1 MATEFMIAN
10 NGRPLNGEN
19 FYAWKIRMTSVL
31 TALKLEE
38 FITVDQNIENLP
50 SVKRQQNAIARS
62 ILLNNIEDNLYPII
76 NHSESAYQLMANLE
90 NLYGQDQQ
98 ITLQDWMNKLTKLKA
113 KNHHELINVINKMMS
128 IFKQM
133 ENTNI
138 TLSEPEKINYMLGCM
153 PNQLKI
159 IFISANTDS
168 AEKLFND
175 IKLKY
180 KLLYHVGTK
189 NEIKYNNVQDDKM
202 DIDLIDNILNVNK
215 NKNKNK
221 SKFCHIC
228 KMQNHS
234 TEECYFNSKIKKQNN
249 KRNKYNKSQKF
260 NSNQNHHHINSNRN
274 NKQFNFINNKNQLFS
289 ENEDDNNSN
298 TLYLNNINYDNN
310 SQNKNFT
317 NWIYDTG
324 ASEHITNNKDI
335 LTDFKN
341 QQTTMKCANDTSCTF
356 SGYGTYYGK
365 INNQKIRLDKV
376 YYSKDI
382 SKNLIS
388 GIKLA
393 QSNIKCLVNKY
404 YDKPQLTITQN
415 NKIILRTYA
424 NKHNNFNIKTKNII
438 NKIDNL
444 LYNQEVK
451 NLWHNRLGHYHNNK
465 LNEYLKEHNI
475 NITECI
481 ECKISKLN
489 RKPHNGITPEATKIN
504 EIIYS
509 DIMGPI
515 NDSINKNKYLITF
528 IDDFSRKAW
537 IYPIETK
544 SEATNT
550 IINFIKFINNQHP
563 ENKIKTFKSDNAK
576 EYNNKK
582 IKIFC
587 KRNGINKIFSPPYNP
602 QNNGIAER
610 FNRTITSCIKTMLH
624 WQALV

>member
-1 MATEFMIAN
+1 MIAN

-38 FITVDQNIENLP
+38 FITIDQNIENLP

-356 SGYGTYYGK
+356 SGHILWK
-365 INNQKIRLDKV
+365 NQ
-376 YYSKDI
+376 
-382 SKNLIS
+382 
-388 GIKLA
+388 
-393 QSNIKCLVNKY
+393 
-404 YDKPQLTITQN
+404 
-415 NKIILRTYA
+415 
-424 NKHNNFNIKTKNII
+424 
-438 NKIDNL
+438 
-444 LYNQEVK
+444 
-451 NLWHNRLGHYHNNK
+451 
-465 LNEYLKEHNI
+465 
-475 NITECI
+475 
-481 ECKISKLN
+481 
-489 RKPHNGITPEATKIN
+489 
-504 EIIYS
+504 
-509 DIMGPI
+509 
-515 NDSINKNKYLITF
+515 
-528 IDDFSRKAW
+528 
-537 IYPIETK
+537 
-544 SEATNT
+544 
-550 IINFIKFINNQHP
+550 
-563 ENKIKTFKSDNAK
+563 
-576 EYNNKK
+576 
-582 IKIFC
+582 
-587 KRNGINKIFSPPYNP
+587 
-602 QNNGIAER
+602 
-610 FNRTITSCIKTMLH
+610 
-624 WQALV
+624 